1 MSLPPRLGELAEVR
15 GAITADRRGQV
26 HAAVKDLPGAADEA
40 AALAVTVTE
49 LGTAG
54 TTLGIET
61 LLRLEVKGPRRTT
74 ITAVRPDLFLH
85 VDVDPVKRMAR
96 VLETLEAWDRGEL
109 LAATG
114 PAATTPPASGLT
126 GVLPAVEPNP
136 SPSPAPPQPRP
147 RPAGAPPPSS
157 RLMAIDDPWG
167 SLRRALVRSQLTRA
181 AAFQKAIIEAGL
193 DGSATPGSEALT
205 PEALV
210 TAMRRLLEGIGGV
223 MAGDPMGGARSLAEL
238 AGEGQPNLSIRWLAH
253 YWSARA
259 ALQSGAA
266 EAARDHVRE
275 TLALSRQLDV
285 EARGVSQ
292 LLAAELLARGGD
304 VTKALAWLAEAR
316 GRFERVV
323 DRWGLGQCWL
333 AEARILAGRD
343 DDACLAAA
351 RQALETDP
359 AWDEPPIF
367 LAGRAMRA
375 GDQEAARAALGQIHS
390 PAADRLRTLLDAVDQ
405 QRISLT
411 DAGEF
416 LRIHHAPPSGQN
428 LRALERIANASPQF
442 FQAREALAWLLV
454 KLGRYAAAREVFE
467 WLLKQPLEPGDKA
480 LVTLG
485 LSSTATALQAAG
497 APPGPEASSEAHSGQ
512 APSLADSALLPPAAR
527 PALSGLDAMFSGRL
541 SVFSLADLV
550 EFLRSA
556 GRSGLL
562 VCSSSG
568 GVGAFRFSKG
578 RITGAASPSTA
589 NLGELLVRNGKLTA
603 ESMASAGPAREG
615 ALVDAGLADR
625 LVERGLAD
633 LATVREAGLQQ
644 IEQTLREL
652 IDWTDGE
659 FAFTREEEQPA
670 PGEASIEVDA
680 QQLLLDLFRA
690 RDESSRGPVP
700 SSRT

>member
-26 HAAVKDLPGAADEA
+26 HATVKQVPGAADEA
-40 AALAVTVTE
+40 AALAVAVTE

-54 TTLGIET
+54 TTLGIEA

-74 ITAVRPDLFLH
+74 ITAVRPDLLLH

-109 LAATG
+109 LAASG
-114 PAATTPPASGLT
+114 LAAPSPPASGLT
-126 GVLPAVEPNP
+126 GVLPAVEPNA
-136 SPSPAPPQPRP
+136 SPAPAPPPRP
-147 RPAGAPPPSS
+147 RPAGVPPPSP
-157 RLMAIDDPWG
+157 RLMALDDPWG
-167 SLRRALVRSQLTRA
+167 SLRRALVRGHLTRA
-181 AAFQKAIIEAGL
+181 AAFQKAIIEAGP
-193 DGSATPGSEALT
+193 DGSPTPGSESLA
-205 PEALV
+205 PAALV
-210 TAMRRLLEGIGGV
+210 AAMRRLLEGIGGV

-238 AGEGQPNLSIRWLAH
+238 AGEGQPNLSIRWLSH

-259 ALQSGAA
+259 ALQSGGAD
-266 EAARDHVRE
+266 AARDHVRE

-343 DDACLAAA
+343 DAACLAAA
-351 RQALETDP
+351 RQAQETDP

-367 LAGRAMRA
+367 LAGRSMMA
-375 GDQEAARAALGQIHS
+375 GDQEAARAALVQAHS

-416 LRIHHAPPSGQN
+416 LRIQHAPPSGQN

-442 FQAREALAWLLV
+442 LQAREALAWLLV

-467 WLLKQPLEPGDKA
+467 WLLQQPLEPGDKA

-485 LSSTATALQAAG
+485 LSSTSTALQAAG
-497 APPGPEASSEAHSGQ
+497 APPAPETSSGAHAGQ
-512 APSLADSALLPPAAR
+512 APSLADSALLPPTAR

-568 GVGAFRFSKG
+568 GVGALRFSKG

-589 NLGELLVRNGKLTA
+589 SLGELLVRNGKLPA
-603 ESMASAGPAREG
+603 ESLASAGPAREG
-615 ALVDAGLADR
+615 SLVDAGLADR
-625 LVERGLAD
+625 LVELGLAD

-670 PGEASIEVDA
+670 TGQASIEVDA
-680 QQLLLDLFRA
+680 QHLLLDLFRE
-690 RDESSRGPVP
+690 RDESSRGD
-700 SSRT
+700 RT